1 MGYSCLRV
9 KEMVGKEHRL
19 RYYSSKSWHELKTS
33 QGKAMQE
40 FEHNA
45 ELNED
50 PDLVLV
56 SKEVNPFADR
66 KNDARKLAKRRKVE
80 SYAEDSDQSTDSSD
94 IPLKRQKRTKG
105 KTVAAST
112 KAKPTS
118 SSRKLQPQGSLP
130 QDDAGIKGMHR
141 GKWTYRD
148 SDS

>member
-1 MGYSCLRV
+1 
-9 KEMVGKEHRL
+9 
-19 RYYSSKSWHELKTS
+19 
-33 QGKAMQE
+33 MQE

-80 SYAEDSDQSTDSSD
+80 SYAEGSDQSTDSSD